1 MQVAAL
7 RAYEIEMKVTRYYPN
22 TKTALLMSFAQKN
35 KQTNKLELLGLSLGM
50 GFFHV
55 LCSQFSNWESH

>member
-22 TKTALLMSFAQKN
+22 TKTALLMSFAQKKI
-35 KQTNKLELLGLSLGM
+35 KQTNK
-50 GFFHV
+50 
-55 LCSQFSNWESH
+55 QT